1 MDFSTAGWKD
11 ALLKVGKVALWVALS
26 GAVSALIAW
35 LKGVEIPA
43 DAYWFG
49 LLILGVN
56 SILAGLLKWL
66 STKSTDL

>member
-1 MDFSTAGWKD
+1 MLDVSSAGWKD
-11 ALLKVGKVALWVALS
+11 ALLKVGKVALYVAIS

-56 SILAGLLKWL
+56 SILAGVLKWL
-66 STKSTDL
+66 DTSK